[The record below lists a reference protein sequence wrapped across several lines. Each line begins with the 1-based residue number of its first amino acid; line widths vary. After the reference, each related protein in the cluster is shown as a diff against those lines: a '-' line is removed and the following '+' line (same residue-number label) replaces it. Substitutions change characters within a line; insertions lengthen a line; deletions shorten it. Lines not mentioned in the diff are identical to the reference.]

1 MSVLDLENGD
11 IEEDKMV
18 RLGLPTWSSGL
29 ESACQFR
36 GNGLD
41 PWSRRIPPTAGQ
53 ISPLA
58 TATDLV
64 S

>member
-1 MSVLDLENGD
+1 
-11 IEEDKMV
+11 MV
-18 RLGLPTWSSGL
+18 RLGLPSWSSGL

-41 PWSRRIPPTAGQ
+41 PWSRRIPQTAGQ

-58 TATDLV
+58 TATDLMP
-64 S
+64 